1 MARSGRLREPRPAPR
16 EGATAART
24 SDPAPQ
30 RGCSC
35 TVHGDRSLAGD
46 VNPRAGSSRPAAS
59 ATGGCGSFPPTA
71 ASALPGGACGRGVD
85 AHRNR
90 PLDRCRVLA
99 ACRQAGAAAKA
110 AAVRTAASERRYFY
124 QDRLIVNLRT
134 SGRLLDRIA
143 RYSCC
148 CSARQLCATAAS
160 TTSRSACSSADAL
173 LAMAHSRGLRWH
185 LLSPAPSSLLLSITR
200 SLAGGAESDN
210 LRGPRRSHQVL
221 GCEFLPS
228 LLPSA

>member
-1 MARSGRLREPRPAPR
+1 MARSGRLRGPRPAPR

-110 AAVRTAASERRYFY
+110 AAVRTAASSEGIFINKSA
-124 QDRLIVNLRT
+124 QDWDFPCLIVNLRT

-185 LLSPAPSSLLLSITR
+185 LLSPAPSSLLLCR
-200 SLAGGAESDN
+200 SLLARGADN
-210 LRGPRRSHQVL
+210 LRGPRGDERTRTD
-221 GCEFLPS
+221 G
-228 LLPSA
+228 